1 MRKNHKIKAALF
13 AGLAGTM
20 LFGSCMTAY
29 AAGVTKSN
37 KKLYCYMNDDD
48 ALWTGWRTISGSR
61 VITTGSSRN

>member
-1 MRKNHKIKAALF
+1 
-13 AGLAGTM
+13 M